1 MDITINYNDSKIKI
15 FKIFSG
21 TLEEIVMMH
30 AHTKNGYELHLIDSG
45 KGFLDTENKQYK
57 LSENSLYITGP
68 NVLHKQTPDKKSYA
82 RALYLF

>member
-30 AHTKNGYELHLIDSG
+30 AH
-45 KGFLDTENKQYK
+45 
-57 LSENSLYITGP
+57 
-68 NVLHKQTPDKKSYA
+68 KKRL
-82 RALYLF
+82 RASFN